1 MVLFFSEIDLERPY
15 YLERLYE
22 IDQSE
27 SIAFNDI
34 IPYLD
39 LTVNEIFAEKYQKV
53 LYSPIEVRPFNA
65 EKTRNMRA
73 LNPGD
78 VDQLIT
84 ISGMVTRK
92 SPPIPEMR
100 QAYFQCNT
108 CNFSLIHNRSLFMDK
123 QIVKLQESPDDMPA
137 GQTPYTVTLFAH
149 GDLVE
154 RVQPGDRVSVTGIYR
169 ALPARINPR
178 IRTVSS
184 VYRASIDVLHF
195 RKTDQSRLHQ
205 LDDG

>member
-1 MVLFFSEIDLERPY
+1 
-15 YLERLYE
+15 
-22 IDQSE
+22 
-27 SIAFNDI
+27 
-34 IPYLD
+34 
-39 LTVNEIFAEKYQKV
+39 
-53 LYSPIEVRPFNA
+53 
-65 EKTRNMRA
+65 
-73 LNPGD
+73 
-78 VDQLIT
+78 
-84 ISGMVTRK
+84 
-92 SPPIPEMR
+92 
-100 QAYFQCNT
+100 
-108 CNFSLIHNRSLFMDK
+108 
-123 QIVKLQESPDDMPA
+123 MPA

-205 LDDG
+205 LDDGTYLTEERVSMIMNLAKRADIVDRLASAVGEKNLLLLF